1 MSGEATVE
9 HERTKSRFVI
19 RWKDHEAFLSYH
31 QEGTAL
37 DLQHTFVPDTFRG
50 RGLAERLCQA
60 AFEYAKAN
68 HLTVIPSCSY
78 VSGAYLKRHPEYAPL
93 VRG

>member
-19 RWKDHEAFLSYH
+19 RVAGQEAFLGYR
-31 QEGTAL
+31 QEGTTL
-37 DLQHTFVPDTFRG
+37 DLQHTFVPDAFRG

-60 AFEYAKAN
+60 AFEYAKVN
-68 HLTVIPSCSY
+68 HLAVIPSCSY